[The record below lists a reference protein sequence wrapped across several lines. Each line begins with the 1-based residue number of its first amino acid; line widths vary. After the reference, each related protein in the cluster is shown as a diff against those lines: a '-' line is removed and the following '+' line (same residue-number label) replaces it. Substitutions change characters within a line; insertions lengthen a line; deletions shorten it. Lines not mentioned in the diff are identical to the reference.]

1 MSYIALARKYRPHS
15 FKEVVGQHH
24 VLQGLINALNN
35 NKLHHAYLLTGTRG
49 VGKTTLARLLAK
61 CLNCEISVSATPC
74 GECPACHSIDQG
86 TFVDLIEIDA
96 ASRTRVEDT
105 KEILDNVQYMPTQG
119 RYKVYIIDEVHML
132 STHSFN
138 ALLKTLE
145 EPPQHVKFL
154 LATTDP
160 QKLPITVLSRCLQLH
175 LKNLT
180 PDEIQSQIA
189 HILTL
194 ENIEF
199 EAEALPT
206 LANRANGSMRD
217 ALSLLE
223 QAIAFSPERI
233 TFENISEM
241 LSAINLNTIIEI
253 ANAVIK
259 KDVAMLM
266 NLSGRIQKSGQ
277 SAITALA
284 LLSELWHNVSLQQI
298 LGQSFS
304 GNYPAE
310 AIQGIIESISPQETQ
325 LLYQISIKSKND
337 IILAPSEK
345 IGFEMAL
352 LRMVAFIPGSSKKPS
367 TSSDNKQIKT
377 ASTQIKT
384 PPQPATDFEQ
394 KKPSNMGTWWHDIA
408 TKVALKGP
416 AKQLVLN
423 STVSHKTDKNICLA
437 VAPSFQKLLSGNLK
451 TKIISELQK
460 TLGAHITISFAD
472 NNTEK
477 KNLQTEITPA
487 EQQSITKEDHLEK
500 TFQNLT
506 NNPTISALCQTF
518 NTQVEKKNIRFR
530 KEIS

>member
-61 CLNCEISVSATPC
+61 CLNCETRVSAKPC
-74 GECPACHSIDQG
+74 GECPACRSIDQG

-180 PDEIQSQIA
+180 SGEIQSQIA

-199 EAEALPT
+199 EAGALPA
-206 LANRANGSMRD
+206 LADRANGSMRD

-223 QAIAFSPERI
+223 QAIAFSPENI
-233 TFENISEM
+233 SFENVSEM
-241 LSAINLNTIIEI
+241 LGAISLNTIMEI
-253 ANAVIK
+253 ANAVIE

-266 NLSGRIQKSGQ
+266 DLSGRIQEGGQ
-277 SAITALA
+277 SAIKALA
-284 LLSELWHNVSLQQI
+284 LLSEFWHNVSLQQM
-298 LGQSFS
+298 LGESFS
-304 GNYPAE
+304 GNYPPKAIKGVAE
-310 AIQGIIESISPQETQ
+310 NISPQETQ

-352 LRMVAFIPGSSKKPS
+352 LRMVAFASSTSKKPNAS
-367 TSSDNKQIKT
+367 PHKQLKPT
-377 ASTQIKT
+377 TTQIKT
-384 PPQPATDFEQ
+384 PPQPATKLEQ
-394 KKPSNMGTWWHDIA
+394 KKPSNTDTWWHNIA
-408 TKVALKGP
+408 TQVALKGP

-423 STVSHKTDKNICLA
+423 SSLSHKTDKNICLA
-437 VAPSFQKLLSGNLK
+437 VAPSFQNLLSDNLK
-451 TKIISELQK
+451 TKVTSELQK
-460 TLGAHITISFAD
+460 IIGSHISISFA
-472 NNTEK
+472 NNNSEK
-477 KNLQTEITPA
+477 KAPQTKITPA
-487 EQQSITKEDHLEK
+487 AQESITKENRLEK
-500 TFQNLT
+500 TYQNLKDD
-506 NNPTISALCQTF
+506 PTISALCQTF
-518 NTQVEKKNIRFR
+518 NTQVEKKNIRFH
-530 KEIS
+530 KKIS